1 MQNGNIK
8 TMKKKVCLIGDSRV
22 GKTSLIRRYVYDEF
36 DDKYIATLGAKI
48 SKKDLTLT
56 VPLPGTDQQTQVN
69 LTMSIWDLIGHRDRE
84 YWGLIK
90 RYYMNTDGGLFV
102 CDLTVRQT
110 YDNLNDWVASLF
122 NTIGRV
128 PILFLANKHDL
139 ENQATFNEEDMERIA
154 TQYRTESFLTSAKTG
169 ENVENAFYDLGMILV
184 KDSLRLD
191 SITSP
196 KQVADEM
203 IVSFCDLHGGVER
216 GMPMISHQFKQAN
229 VDLNSPTKQD
239 LTVVLNR
246 LVDLTTRVK
255 GREVANLERQKF
267 MRLIN
272 RLP

>member
-1 MQNGNIK
+1 MMTNGTVK
-8 TMKKKVCLIGDSRV
+8 VMKKKVCLIGDSKV

-48 SKKDLTLT
+48 SKKDLSLNTQLQT
-56 VPLPGTDQQTQVN
+56 GQQVQVN

-90 RYYMNTDGGLFV
+90 RYYLNTDGGLFV
-102 CDLTVRQT
+102 CDLTARQT

-128 PILFLANKHDL
+128 PILFLANKNDL
-139 ENQATFNEEDMERIA
+139 VNEATFTAQDMDKISA
-154 TQYRTESFLTSAKTG
+154 QYRTDFLFSSAKTG
-169 ENVENAFYDLGMILV
+169 ENVETAFYKLGEILIN
-184 KDSLRLD
+184 DTLRLEY
-191 SITSP
+191 INSP
-196 KQVADEM
+196 KQIADE
-203 IVSFCDLHGGVER
+203 IFAAFCDLHGGVER

-229 VDLNSPTKQD
+229 VDLANPTKQG
-239 LTVVLNR
+239 LLIVLNK
-246 LVDLTTRVK
+246 LIDLTTRVK

>member
-1 MQNGNIK
+1 MTNGNVK
-8 TMKKKVCLIGDSRV
+8 VMKKKVCLVGDSRV

-48 SKKDLTLT
+48 SKKDLTLSVQDPKT
-56 VPLPGTDQQTQVN
+56 NQQIQVN

-102 CDLTVRQT
+102 CDLTSQQT
-110 YDNLNDWVASLF
+110 FTNINDWVASLF

-139 ENQATFNEEDMERIA
+139 IDQATFTADDMENI
-154 TQYRTESFLTSAKTG
+154 TSQYRTEFLFTSAKSG
-169 ENVENAFYDLGMILV
+169 ENVEKAFYQLGTILV
-184 KDSLRLD
+184 EDSLRLETI
-191 SITSP
+191 SSP

-229 VDLNSPTKQD
+229 VDLTNPTKQG
-239 LTVVLNR
+239 LTMALNK